1 MLSQQQRSFLPKEI
15 VNIEATAEVVSR
27 PSPVHP
33 DDLLLIRGKAM
44 VLPDWTKLEK
54 DDQDAIIDLLA
65 RELRLS
71 EEDGE
76 LDEVVIDLDEQ
87 PTIAP
92 QTRAEEAVLILPE
105 KMETVTNSSRHW
117 KTAFEFSAVFD
128 ILVSQNN
135 KFDDNER

>member
-1 MLSQQQRSFLPKEI
+1 
-15 VNIEATAEVVSR
+15 
-27 PSPVHP
+27 
-33 DDLLLIRGKAM
+33 M

>member
-1 MLSQQQRSFLPKEI
+1 
-15 VNIEATAEVVSR
+15 
-27 PSPVHP
+27 
-33 DDLLLIRGKAM
+33 M
-44 VLPDWTKLEK
+44 VLPDWTKLDK

-87 PTIAP
+87 PTIAK
-92 QTRAEEAVLILPE
+92 EAVLILPE
-105 KMETVTNSSRHW
+105 KMETVMNSSRHW
-117 KTAFEFSAVFD
+117 KTTFEFLAVLD
-128 ILVSQNN
+128 IIVSQNN

>member
-44 VLPDWTKLEK
+44 VLPDWTKLDK

-87 PTIAP
+87 PTIAK
-92 QTRAEEAVLILPE
+92 EAVLILPE
-105 KMETVTNSSRHW
+105 KMETVMNSSRHW
-117 KTAFEFSAVFD
+117 KTTFEFLAVLD
-128 ILVSQNN
+128 IIVSQNN